1 MNRQTDSQR
10 WNARY
15 RIQQPPGAVCEVLER
30 YQSLLPAT
38 GTALDLACG
47 LAGNAVLLARR
58 GLTAYAWDVSDV
70 VIDKVQRYARQQGL
84 PLIAECRDLARIA
97 HHPSTATNGGEQC
110 GLPRP
115 SVAQPLFD
123 VIVVSYYLDRSLMP
137 WIVQSL
143 RPGGLL
149 YYQTWLRADAA
160 AEGELPGPANPAYR
174 LSENE
179 LIALCHGL
187 RVLVYREW
195 SARQDSG
202 SAAMTDA
209 TAFVVAEKRHK
220 KMD

>member
-1 MNRQTDSQR
+1 MSQQTDSQR

-15 RIQQPPGAVCEVLER
+15 RTRQPPGIVCDVLQR

-47 LAGNAVLLARR
+47 LAGNAVLLAQH
-58 GLTAYAWDVSDV
+58 GLTTYAWDVSDV
-70 VIDKVQRYARQQGL
+70 VIGKVKRYARQQGL
-84 PLIAECRDLARIA
+84 PLIAECRDLAR
-97 HHPSTATNGGEQC
+97 PG
-110 GLPRP
+110 
-115 SVAQPLFD
+115 VAQPLFD

-149 YYQTWLRADAA
+149 YYQTWLGADVT
-160 AEGELPGPANPAYR
+160 AEGGLPGPTNPAYR
-174 LSENE
+174 LSESE
-179 LIALCHGL
+179 LIGLCHGL
-187 RVLVYREW
+187 RILVYREW

-202 SAAMTDA
+202 GAAMADA